1 MSRIRRWPVLIALAG
16 LILLGVI
23 IFGLISRQPTV
34 EVPDVGGTFTE
45 AVVGRARV
53 LSPLFA
59 QTDTEKDLVYLLF
72 RGLTRADVSGATVPD
87 VATGWTISPD
97 KLIYTFTLRNDVFWS
112 DGAPVTAEDVLFT
125 IKTLQDPAF
134 SGDPDMAILWHNIA
148 VEVVDDHTVR
158 FILPEPYAPFLDQT
172 AVGLLPAHVL
182 KDVPVA
188 QMAAHSFS
196 TQPVGNGPFKIEKL
210 DDTSANLVP
219 NPYDGGRRPYLSR
232 LIFRFFPDR
241 SSALAAFNRKEVMG
255 VGQVAPADLAK
266 LSSGAIYSAA
276 RPIFT
281 AIYLDLHN
289 PLFQD
294 RAVRQA
300 LLMGLD
306 REALVRHALYGQ
318 ALVTDSPIITNSWA
332 YNPELH
338 RYTYNVDQARA
349 LLDNAGWRDTNG
361 DGIRDRDGRAF
372 EFKLT
377 TADEPSRVAVANMI
391 AKQWEQL
398 GVHAKVSVVAPDE
411 FQNNYL
417 EPRNF
422 DAILYGWNTPD
433 SDPDPYAQWHS
444 TQIKDGQNYSGWSNK
459 DADRILE
466 EARHTTD
473 PAARAGLYR
482 DFQALFAQD
491 LPALLL
497 YHGIYEYAVD
507 SQVRNVQV
515 GSVLL
520 DPHDRLQTVQQ
531 WYMHTRPSDTGLLS
545 FFTNQR

>member
-16 LILLGVI
+16 LVLLGVI
-23 IFGLISRQPTV
+23 LFNLLSRQPTV

-59 QTDTEKDLVYLLF
+59 QSDVEKDLVFHLF

-97 KLIYTFTLRNDVFWS
+97 KLSYTFTLRNDVAWS
-112 DGAPVTAEDVLFT
+112 DGVPVTAEDVLFT

-134 SGDPDMAILWHNIA
+134 TGDADMAALWKNIA

-158 FILPEPYAPFLDQT
+158 FILAEPYAPFLDQT
-172 AVGLLPAHVL
+172 TVGLLPAHVL

-188 QMAAHSFS
+188 QMAANAFS
-196 TQPVGNGPFKIEKL
+196 AQPVGNGPFKVEKL
-210 DDTSANLVP
+210 DEASANLVP
-219 NPYDGGRRPYLSR
+219 NPYDAGRRPYLSR

-241 SSALAAFNRKEVMG
+241 ASALAAFNHKEVMG
-255 VGQVAPADLAK
+255 VGQIPPGDLPK
-266 LSSGAIYSAA
+266 LTAGALYSSA

-281 AIYLDLHN
+281 AIYLDLNN

-300 LLMGLD
+300 LLTGLD
-306 REALVRHALYGQ
+306 REALVRQALYGQ
-318 ALVTDSPIITNSWA
+318 ALVTDSPVIVNSWA
-332 YNPELH
+332 YNAQTH
-338 RYTYNVDQARA
+338 HYTYNLDQARA
-349 LLDNAGWRDTNG
+349 FLDNAGWRDTNG
-361 DGIRDRDGRAF
+361 DGIRDRDGRPF

-377 TADEPSRVAVANMI
+377 TTDEPTRVAVANMI
-391 AKQWEQL
+391 AEQWKGL
-398 GVHAKVSVVAPDE
+398 GIKVNVNVVTPTA
-411 FQNNYL
+411 FQDNYL
-417 EPRNF
+417 KPRNF
-422 DAILYGWNTPD
+422 DTILYGWNTPD
-433 SDPDPYAQWHS
+433 SDPDPYTQWHS
-444 TQIKDGQNYSGWSNK
+444 TQIKGGQNYSGWVNK

-466 EARHTTD
+466 DARHTPD
-473 PAARAGLYR
+473 AAARAALYR
-482 DFQALFAQD
+482 DFQTLFAQE

-531 WYMHTRPSDTGLLS
+531 WYLHTRPSDTGLLS

>member
-16 LILLGVI
+16 LVLLGVI
-23 IFGLISRQPTV
+23 VFGLIARQPTV

-45 AVVGRARV
+45 AVVGRAKV

-59 QTDTEKDLVYLLF
+59 RTDVEQDLVYLLF
-72 RGLTRADVSGATVPD
+72 RGLTRADASGATVPD

-125 IKTLQDPAF
+125 VKTLQDPAF
-134 SGDPDMAILWHNIA
+134 TGNADLAALWHNIA

-158 FILPEPYAPFLDQT
+158 FSLPEPFSPFLDQT
-172 AVGLLPAHVL
+172 TVGLLPAHIL
-182 KDVPVA
+182 QDVPVA
-188 QMAAHSFS
+188 QMAAHPFS
-196 TQPVGNGPFKIEKL
+196 AQPVGNGPFKLEKL

-219 NPYDGGRRPYLSR
+219 NPHDGGRRPYLTR

-241 SSALAAFNRKEVMG
+241 ASALAAFNRKEVMG
-255 VGQVAPADLAK
+255 VGQIAPVDLPK
-266 LSSGAIYSAA
+266 LTSGALYSSA

-281 AIYLDLHN
+281 AIYLNLDN

-300 LLMGLD
+300 LLTGLD

-318 ALVTDSPIITNSWA
+318 ALVTDSPVITNSWA
-332 YNPELH
+332 YNPQLH
-338 RYTYNVDQARA
+338 RYSYNPDEARA
-349 LLDNAGWRDTNG
+349 LLDKAGWRDTDG
-361 DGIRDRDGRAF
+361 DGVRDKDGRRL

-377 TADEPSRVAVANMI
+377 TADEPTRVAVANMI
-391 AKQWEQL
+391 ATQWAGL
-398 GVHAKVSVVAPDE
+398 GVRATVNVVAPDA
-411 FQNNYL
+411 FQANYL
-417 EPRNF
+417 DPRNF

-466 EARHTTD
+466 EARRTTD
-473 PAARAGLYR
+473 SAARASLYR
-482 DFQALFAQD
+482 DFQALFAQE

-497 YHGIYEYAVD
+497 YHGVYEYAVD

-520 DPHDRLQTVQQ
+520 DTHDRLQTVQQ
-531 WYMHTRPSDTGLLS
+531 WYLHTRPADTGLLS
-545 FFTNQR
+545 FFTSQR